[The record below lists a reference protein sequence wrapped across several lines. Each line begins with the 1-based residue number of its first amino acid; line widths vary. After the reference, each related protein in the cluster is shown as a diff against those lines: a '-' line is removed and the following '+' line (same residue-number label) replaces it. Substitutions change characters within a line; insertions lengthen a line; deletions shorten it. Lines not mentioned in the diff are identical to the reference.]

1 MILRLLADHDFND
14 AIRIGLVRR
23 QPQLDIL
30 TVRGLGMQRA
40 PDDALLAFAAAEG
53 LLFITHD
60 RNTLIGILRGRE
72 RQGLPVPG
80 VVVVQQSLSVGTA
93 IEALE
98 LVCLVATLEELWGGV
113 YYI

>member
-1 MILRLLADHDFND
+1 VVLRLLADHDFND

-23 QPQLDIL
+23 HPQIEVL

-40 PDDALLAFAAAEG
+40 PDDALLAFAATEG
-53 LLFITHD
+53 LLLVTHD
-60 RNTLIGILRGRE
+60 RNTLIGIFRE
-72 RQGLPVPG
+72 RARRKLPVPG
-80 VVVVQQSLSVGTA
+80 VVVIRQSLSVGAA

-98 LVCLVATLEELWGGV
+98 LVCLAATFDELWGGI